1 MFPWKIYYLK
11 TILWG
16 LFCALGARAVAQIT
30 QSPALQ
36 PLHAAAYNQQFA
48 DIFSSRINPALLGS
62 IRDFEAGAW
71 AEKKYFLPGLQQY
84 QLIAGVPAA
93 GSGWAFSMDYSGI
106 SHYRNWETSL
116 SYGKKLGK
124 WSIGAAFNYAAQS
137 ASGYGNQSQVS
148 GSIGAL
154 WELSN
159 VITTGMQLY
168 RLGGDLFS
176 NSPALRPAY
185 GYAAGLGW
193 LVAGGILLEATLTGH
208 ESQRAAIQAGLHYKA
223 GERLMASCF
232 LNLSDSRPSIRVKWL
247 TGLLQLGVTGSY
259 HAVLGFSPG
268 VLLIVSGAK
277 KGGL

>member
-30 QSPALQ
+30 QSPALL
-36 PLHAAAYNQQFA
+36 PLHAAAYNQTFA
-48 DIFSSRINPALLGS
+48 DIFSSGINPALLGG
-62 IRDFEAGAW
+62 IRDFEAGVW
-71 AEKKYFLPGLQQY
+71 VEKKYLLPGLQQY
-84 QLIAGVPAA
+84 QLVAGAPAA
-93 GSGWAFSMDYSGI
+93 GSGWAFSMDYAGI

-116 SYGKKLGK
+116 RYGKKLGK

-148 GSIGAL
+148 GNIGLL
-154 WELSN
+154 WQLSPA
-159 VITTGMQLY
+159 ITTGMQLY
-168 RLGGDLFS
+168 RLGGDMFS
-176 NSPALRPAY
+176 NTPNLRPAY

-193 LVAGGILLEATLTGH
+193 LVAEGILLEATLAGN
-208 ESQRAAIQAGLHYKA
+208 EDQRAAVQAGIHYRA

-232 LNLSDSRPSIRVKWL
+232 LDLADSRPSVRVKWL
-247 TGLLQLGVTGSY
+247 CGLMQVGVTGSY

-268 VLLIVSGAK
+268 VLLILSGAK